1 MLMEQGKLS
10 IKLREFGLNNY
21 ETKLWV
27 ALLSG
32 DVSTAGELS
41 GVANVPRSRSYDV
54 LESLRKKGFVIAKQ
68 GKPIS
73 YKAVPPEDV
82 IKNTKERVNKRA
94 NKQIK
99 LIEELKTKNLF
110 NELEKI
116 YKQST
121 DLTEPN
127 GFVGSFK
134 DKTNIKNQLQYML
147 KNAKNFVYI
156 TETAKGLNFNMD
168 FLIKTLPALGK
179 KGVDVR
185 VIADIDKNT
194 GQKFNKIKIKN
205 TKLGNRFYIVDG
217 KEMLFMLFNDYDIG
231 VLINTNS
238 FIKSVADLFN
248 KQWVNS
254 NFIN

>member
-1 MLMEQGKLS
+1 MEQAKLLT
-10 IKLREFGLNNY
+10 KLREFGLNNY

-27 ALLSG
+27 ALLSEG
-32 DVSTAGELS
+32 VSTAGELS

-54 LESLRKKGFVIAKQ
+54 LESLRKKGFVIVKQ

-82 IKNTKERVNKRA
+82 IKNTKERVNERA

-127 GFVGSFK
+127 EFVGSFK

-156 TETAKGLNFNMD
+156 TETTKGLNFNMD
-168 FLIKTLPALGK
+168 FLIKTLPALEK

-205 TKLGNRFYIVDG
+205 TKLRNRFYIVDG

-231 VLINTNS
+231 VLINTKS

-254 NFIN
+254 NFVN